1 MSILFGSLA
10 IFFFVSMPIAL
21 SLLFSALLFMI
32 LNDMSLLTIA
42 QKTFESLNS
51 FSLMA
56 IPFFI
61 LAGNI
66 MTTGGIANRL
76 INFANVLVGW
86 VRGGLGAVAVLAS
99 MLFAAMSGSSSATTA
114 AIGSIL
120 IPAMEKK
127 GYPKNFA
134 AATCGCSGELGSIIP
149 PSIAMIIYGMVT
161 NVSIG
166 ALFLAGFIP
175 GIFIGLTLIITI
187 IIIAR
192 IKGFDQVTKIDR
204 SKWLKDLFKTFGD
217 AFTYA
222 SNYFGGYI
230 FRLVYPNGSSGN
242 CCCIRL
248 YYIRF
253 CIPRTKN

>member
-134 AATCGCSGELGSIIP
+134 AAT
-149 PSIAMIIYGMVT
+149 
-161 NVSIG
+161 
-166 ALFLAGFIP
+166 
-175 GIFIGLTLIITI
+175 
-187 IIIAR
+187 
-192 IKGFDQVTKIDR
+192 
-204 SKWLKDLFKTFGD
+204 
-217 AFTYA
+217 
-222 SNYFGGYI
+222 
-230 FRLVYPNGSSGN
+230 
-242 CCCIRL
+242 
-248 YYIRF
+248 
-253 CIPRTKN
+253 